1 MSTLV
6 MDDVRVDFPRST
18 VTRKHDLSCESEQP
32 DRIPGSLARGTFLFA
47 KLDWAPRG
55 GEVNA
60 KSIACYKR
68 ILGVRKRSVVPYLDR
83 TGLYARSFHVLGKGA
98 MRACWMINA
107 GPVLPLIARL
117 FAKSVGVLSDL
128 DGDLIWHEG
137 AGPEGKT
144 MRPRSVRWRLCTEV
158 CQ

>member
-32 DRIPGSLARGTFLFA
+32 ERIPSSLARGTFPFA
-47 KLDWAPRG
+47 KLDWAPGG
-55 GEVNA
+55 GEVNV
-60 KSIACYKR
+60 KSIDCYKR

-83 TGLYARSFHVLGKGA
+83 TGPYARSFHVLGKGA
-98 MRACWMINA
+98 VRGCWMINT
-107 GPVLPLIARL
+107 GRVLPLIARL

-128 DGDLIWHEG
+128 DGDLLWIEA
-137 AGPEGKT
+137 AGPEAKT

-158 CQ
+158 RQ